1 MTMLLGFSSNAYSG
15 CDIEE
20 ACRRIAGHGYR
31 AVEILCDVPHA
42 YPMTF
47 GDAQVRRLRR
57 LLDDLGL
64 VVSNINANTAFGFW
78 TDAPPEP
85 FFEPSLVSDNP
96 ALRQKRLDLT
106 LRSLDIAAG
115 LGARNISITTGK
127 PLGSMSP
134 EACRPVLDEC
144 LGRILDYADR
154 LGVDVGIECEP
165 GLLLENSVELA
176 ECIARVGSSRLGGN
190 LDIGH
195 AVVSGEEPR
204 EVIRRLAGRIWN
216 LHVEDIR
223 GRKHYHLIPGL
234 GDVDFAAVV
243 ASLREIGYDRTV
255 TVELYTYGADP
266 DRAAAESMKVLGPL
280 FA

>member
-1 MTMLLGFSSNAYSG
+1 
-15 CDIEE
+15 
-20 ACRRIAGHGYR
+20 
-31 AVEILCDVPHA
+31 
-42 YPMTF
+42 
-47 GDAQVRRLRR
+47 
-57 LLDDLGL
+57 
-64 VVSNINANTAFGFW
+64 
-78 TDAPPEP
+78 
-85 FFEPSLVSDNP
+85 
-96 ALRQKRLDLT
+96 
-106 LRSLDIAAG
+106 
-115 LGARNISITTGK
+115 
-127 PLGSMSP
+127 MSP

>member
-1 MTMLLGFSSNAYSG
+1 MLLGFSSNAYTRF
-15 CDIEE
+15 DIEE

-42 YPMTF
+42 YPTTF
-47 GDAQVRRLRR
+47 GDAKVRQLKH

-78 TDAPPEP
+78 SDAPPEP
-85 FFEPSLVSDNP
+85 FFEPSLVSDDP
-96 ALRQKRLDLT
+96 RLRDKRLDLT
-106 LRSLDIAAG
+106 LRCLDIAAG

-134 EACRPVLDEC
+134 EACRPVLDDY
-144 LGRILDYADR
+144 LGRILERAEQ

-176 ECIARVGSSRLGGN
+176 ECIARIASPRLGAN

-195 AVVSGEEPR
+195 AVVSGEDPR
-204 EVIRRLAGRIWN
+204 EVVRRLAGRIWN

-223 GRKHYHLIPGL
+223 GGKHYHLIPGQ
-234 GDVDFAAVV
+234 GDINFAAVV
-243 ASLREIGYDRTV
+243 AALNEVGYDRTV
-255 TVELYTYGADP
+255 TVELYTYAADP
-266 DRAAAESMKVLGPL
+266 DRAASETMKVLGPL
-280 FA
+280 FK